1 MKSNKLKLFSAS
13 FLVIL
18 LFSFWG
24 CQDENYELGELYT
37 PINVDLTYEIVGK
50 DAENPYGDGSG
61 VVNFTTTAANEITFT
76 YNFGDGTDVAVAPD
90 GKTTHMFT
98 KTGVNEYFVTVTA
111 VGTGGVNSTQTKT
124 VEVYSSFTDDEAVE
138 FLTDGTSKTWYWAYD
153 EPGHIGMGPNEADY
167 GGADYTWP
175 NWWQIGAY
183 DTEKSCLYSS
193 EFVFTKTANGLTFQ
207 QTTGTQWLTV
217 DNAAELGI
225 TAAADACYG
234 EDVISGMYDVKNVSL
249 KPSTS
254 KAALADIEKPYRGTA
269 MLLSN
274 GGAMGWWT
282 GNSEYDIIEVT
293 ANTLKVRVIDVPGA
307 DGYVW
312 YHTFTSE
319 KPPVQ

>member
-1 MKSNKLKLFSAS
+1 MNIKSKY
-13 FLVIL
+13 IL
-18 LFSFWG
+18 GVLIGILISIGG
-24 CQDENYELGELYT
+24 CQENEYERGEIIVPSNL
-37 PINVDLTYEIVGK
+37 DLTYTIVGES
-50 DAENPYGDGSG
+50 DTTLYGDGSG
-61 VVNFTTTAANEITFT
+61 QVIFSASAEDIIT
-76 YNFGDGTDVAVAPD
+76 YNFDFGDGGDTKVDPD
-90 GKTTHMFT
+90 GDLKHAFT
-98 KTGVNEYFVTVTA
+98 KTDTNTYNVTVYA
-111 VGTGGVNSTQTKT
+111 VGTGGVTSSKT
-124 VEVYSSFTDDEAVE
+124 VQVTVYCSFSDDEAVE
-138 FLTDGTSKTWYWAYD
+138 FLTGGTSKTWYWAYD

-167 GGADYTWP
+167 GGAEYTWP

-193 EFVFTKTANGLTFQ
+193 EFVFTKTDDGLTFQ
-207 QTTGTQWLTV
+207 QTTGTQWLTI

-225 TAAADACYG
+225 TADEDGCYG

-254 KAALADIEKPYRGTA
+254 KAALADIEEPYRGTA
-269 MLLSN
+269 MVLSD

-293 ANTLKVRVIDVPGA
+293 ATTLEVRVIDVPGP

-312 YHTFTSE
+312 YHTFTTE